1 MNQCEFK
8 TRPYLPAQV
17 IGDIQFQAQITQAHT
32 CQMIN
37 LEEKDMQLRV
47 KPADLNLVCKNES
60 PQSITVLYF
69 NTLFSTSPL
78 CPSQY
83 LQILNCQLFK
93 CWMLI
98 ENLIKNLMTMPSI
111 THYSLTIMEQL

>member
-69 NTLFSTSPL
+69 NTLFAQNFPPLPKSMSPNIKLST
-78 CPSQY
+78 
-83 LQILNCQLFK
+83 LQTLDAYRKSN
-93 CWMLI
+93 
-98 ENLIKNLMTMPSI
+98 
-111 THYSLTIMEQL
+111 